1 MEVTAAATEPRAPA
15 GGETAGREAG
25 VPRLPVLRSRRWMVG
40 PLLASPLAAFMILFF
55 IVPSIMLFAYSFW
68 IAESYHFEPALSLR
82 NYQKAF
88 LTPIFYSVTWTG
100 IKIGAITALLSLLGS
115 FPIAYYIVFK
125 TRSNAILYIV
135 VLTWFS
141 SYLVRIYAWRTILG
155 SNGLINSGLK
165 SLGLIDQPLEFILF
179 SPLAVVITLVHI
191 FLPFALLLLVS
202 ALRDVK
208 PEYLEAARD
217 LGASF
222 GKTLWRVVLPLTST
236 GVIGTFMF
244 TFVLAAGDYVTPQL
258 VGGRTGVTTGVLIA
272 DQFKKTGNWPL
283 GSAMAFI
290 LLAVFLFA
298 YFLVLQGFKLM
309 RWTPRSRWH

>member
-1 MEVTAAATEPRAPA
+1 MSFLGPR
-15 GGETAGREAG
+15 TRK
-25 VPRLPVLRSRRWMVG
+25 RLVG
-40 PLLASPLAAFMILFF
+40 PLLAGPLALFMLLFF
-55 IVPSIMLFAYSFW
+55 IVPSLILFAFSFW
-68 IAESYHFEPALSLR
+68 IAENYHFTPALSLAS
-82 NYQKAF
+82 YAKA
-88 LTPIFYSVTWTG
+88 LTTPIFYSVTWTG
-100 IKIGAITALLSLLGS
+100 IRIGIVTALLSLLGS

-155 SNGLINSGLK
+155 SNGLINSGLQN
-165 SLGLIDQPLEFILF
+165 LGLIDQPLEFILF

-208 PEYLEAARD
+208 PEYQEAARD

-222 GKTLWRVVLPLTST
+222 GTSFWRVVMPLTST
-236 GVIGTFMF
+236 GVVGTFMF

-272 DQFKKTGNWPL
+272 DQFKKTGNWPY
-283 GSAMAFI
+283 GSAMAFL
-290 LLAVFLFA
+290 LLAIFMFA
-298 YFLVLQGFKLM
+298 YFLVLNFFKVL

>member
-1 MEVTAAATEPRAPA
+1 MEVTAAAREPRAPA

-25 VPRLPVLRSRRWMVG
+25 APRLPVLRNRQWMVG

-55 IVPSIMLFAYSFW
+55 IVPSIVLFAYSFW
-68 IAESYHFEPALSLR
+68 IAESYHFEPAFSLR

-100 IKIGAITALLSLLGS
+100 IKIGAITGLLSLLGS

-165 SLGLIDQPLEFILF
+165 SLGLIDQPLEYFGQ
-179 SPLAVVITLVHI
+179 
-191 FLPFALLLLVS
+191 AL
-202 ALRDVK
+202 DW
-208 PEYLEAARD
+208 
-217 LGASF
+217 LGAQ
-222 GKTLWRVVLPLTST
+222 
-236 GVIGTFMF
+236 
-244 TFVLAAGDYVTPQL
+244 PQ
-258 VGGRTGVTTGVLIA
+258 VRAEAIAVKGNSRGGEL
-272 DQFKKTGNWPL
+272 
-283 GSAMAFI
+283 
-290 LLAVFLFA
+290 
-298 YFLVLQGFKLM
+298 
-309 RWTPRSRWH
+309 RS